1 MESEYHYPPEI
12 FNLLV
17 DTIPLLCRSKND
29 VIIFFKG
36 AGVSGVHLNDLQKK
50 VQVSRE
56 SINKYEISRTVLQ
69 RINEK
74 GDSEL
79 RTRREVIK
87 RIVEFEEFSTC
98 WPNDQMKAKGCVAEL
113 RKIVNVKDSFT
124 KMNHERKREK
134 ETRVAERK
142 KTTDQKN
149 AKRREIENL
158 KQELFSLFAMES
170 EPHKR
175 GKQLEKVLNGL
186 FRVYGV
192 LIKEDFKRKSPDC
205 PGVIEQIDGI
215 VEFEGNIYIVEMKW
229 VKESIGVDKIAP
241 HLVRLFN
248 RGDARAIFITSNG
261 YTEPAIA
268 ECREVL
274 SQKTIIL
281 CTLQEIVFLL
291 EKQGDLIQLLKHK
304 VSAATGDKE
313 PFIEVI
319 T

>member
-17 DTIPLLCRSKND
+17 DTIPLLCRSKMD

-36 AGVSGVHLNDLQKK
+36 AGVSAKHLSDLQNT
-50 VQVSRE
+50 VQVDRE

-98 WPNDQMKAKGCVAEL
+98 WSTDQMKAKGCVAEL

-134 ETRVAERK
+134 ETRIAESKKAIDQVNSKRK
-142 KTTDQKN
+142 
-149 AKRREIENL
+149 EIDSL
-158 KQELFSLFAMES
+158 KQEFFSLFGMDS
-170 EPHKR
+170 EPQKR

-229 VKESIGVDKIAP
+229 VKEPIGVDKIAP

-261 YTEPAIA
+261 YTEPVIA

-274 SQKTIIL
+274 SQKTIVL
-281 CTLQEIVFLL
+281 CTLQEIVCLL
-291 EKQGDLIQLLKHK
+291 ENQGDLVQLLKQK
-304 VSAATGDKE
+304 VRAATGDKD
-313 PFIEVI
+313 PFIEVVI
-319 T
+319 

>member
-36 AGVSGVHLNDLQKK
+36 AGVSETHLNDLQKR
-50 VQVSRE
+50 VQSSRE
-56 SINKYEISRTVLQ
+56 GINKYEISRTILQ

-113 RKIVNVKDSFT
+113 RKLVNVKDSFT

-134 ETRVAERK
+134 ETRVADSK

-149 AKRREIENL
+149 AKRREIETL
-158 KQELFSLFAMES
+158 KQDLFSLFTMEN
-170 EPHKR
+170 EPQKR

-186 FRVYGV
+186 FQAYGI

-229 VKESIGVDKIAP
+229 VKEPIGVDKIAP

-248 RGDARAIFITSNG
+248 RGDARAIFITSDG
-261 YTEPAIA
+261 YTKPAIA

-274 SQKTIIL
+274 SQKTIVL

-291 EKQGDLIQLLKHK
+291 ENQGDLVQLLKHK
-304 VSAATGDKE
+304 VSVATGDKE
-313 PFIEVI
+313 PFVEVI
-319 T
+319 A